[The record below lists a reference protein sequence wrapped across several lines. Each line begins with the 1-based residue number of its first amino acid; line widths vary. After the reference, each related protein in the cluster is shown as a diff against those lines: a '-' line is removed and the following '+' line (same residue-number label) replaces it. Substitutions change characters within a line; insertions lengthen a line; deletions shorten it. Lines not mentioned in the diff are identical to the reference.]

1 MEKAYN
7 MESGEEKAW
16 RELGEADP
24 REVETNSG
32 AEYIEPKD
40 AYRLEILGGVY
51 EVSARERRITCISEP
66 GRRPEYFINLTAPI
80 YLVQAKPIPPSG
92 ELVKELK
99 GGGFFFRGSHTLPLD
114 AIAGKYGGGRDFF
127 LQAAACVGG
136 VPMPGGDAAFA
147 FRAYPRIGMAF
158 MLWLADEEFEARAS
172 MLFDSNADRH
182 MALDALWAAAL
193 TACQRL
199 LAFTS

>member
-7 MESGEEKAW
+7 IESGEDKAW

-32 AEYIEPKD
+32 AEYIESKD
-40 AYRLEILGGVY
+40 TYRLEILGGVH
-51 EVSARERRITCISEP
+51 EVSVRERKTACISEP
-66 GRRPEYFINLTAPI
+66 GRKPEYFISLTAPI
-80 YLVQAKPIPPSG
+80 YLVQAKPILPSG
-92 ELVKELK
+92 ELVKEVA

-114 AIAGKYGGGRDFF
+114 SIAGKYGGNRDLF
-127 LQAAACVGG
+127 LRAAACVGG
-136 VPMPGGDAAFA
+136 VTIPGGDAAFA
-147 FRAYPRIGMAF
+147 FHAYPRIVMAF

-172 MLFDSNADRH
+172 LLFDSNAHLH
-182 MALDALWAAAL
+182 MALDALWAVAL
-193 TACQRL
+193 TACRRI